1 MNEFDYFKKVYNMSI
16 KETLERDLREA
27 MRNQRESQKR
37 TIRMAIAAIKNA
49 EIDRGQAMD
58 DAGILTILQK
68 EIKIRREEIE
78 GAEKAG
84 RNDLI
89 AASKEEIVVLEAYL
103 PKQLD
108 EAAIRLLAQAAI
120 AEVGAIGPTDM
131 GRVMKALLPRVQG
144 QAAGDVVGRVVK
156 ELLQQS
162 Q

>member
-1 MNEFDYFKKVYNMSI
+1 MSI
-16 KETLERDLREA
+16 KETLERELREA
-27 MRNQRESQKR
+27 MRNQQESKKR

-108 EAAIRLLAQAAI
+108 EATIRLLAQAAI

>member
-1 MNEFDYFKKVYNMSI
+1 MSI
-16 KETLERDLREA
+16 KETLERELREA
-27 MRNQRESQKR
+27 MRNQQESKKR

-89 AASKEEIVVLEAYL
+89 AASKEEIAVLEAYL

-120 AEVGAIGPTDM
+120 SEVGAAGPADM

-144 QAAGDVVGRVVK
+144 QAAGDVVGRIVK